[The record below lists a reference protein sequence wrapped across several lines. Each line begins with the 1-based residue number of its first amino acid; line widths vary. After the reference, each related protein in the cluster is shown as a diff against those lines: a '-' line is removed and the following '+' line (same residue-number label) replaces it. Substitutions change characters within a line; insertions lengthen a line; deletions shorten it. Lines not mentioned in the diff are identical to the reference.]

1 MRRSSTTSFKRKLAW
16 EEKGADLSSYER
28 PLCLGGPGDKR
39 IKDFSV
45 DASAVSAN
53 NEGSA
58 DASAQG
64 SKAPHP
70 AKSRKKQDDEETG
83 QVF

>member
-1 MRRSSTTSFKRKLAW
+1 MSRSSTTSFKRKLAW

-45 DASAVSAN
+45 DVSGISAK
-53 NEGSA
+53 NEGST
-58 DASAQG
+58 DASAEG
-64 SKAPHP
+64 SKASRP
-70 AKSRKKQDDEETG
+70 AKPQKKRDDEETG
-83 QVF
+83 QVC